1 MTKLNDTILE
11 MHRKAALKKQE
22 EAKKNWEETE
32 VVKEEEQI
40 DELTTADFNKQF
52 RDAYNKNPGGIA
64 NIGGKNIAL
73 KLAKPGN
80 LTQRASGGSA
90 IGSKVAQAPAAPG
103 PANIVSNKSIINK
116 GVSPGN
122 VPAILPGVR
131 DLNTV
136 KQGAVKAAPAPKQD
150 TFFGANDAARAATAA
165 KIAAGGAQNVAAPV
179 VAQTPKVVPT
189 PPTRPQNV
197 GTPQTFLQKQG
208 IGVKEETTMND
219 ENHKNLLAAFDA
231 LMAKNSPNMFAEAKK
246 KGDGN
251 LANNYPPYDKV
262 TRGDVIA
269 GRLGKDHM
277 GGKMKKEA
285 VQGDDDGDDTKKMP
299 KDYGESVEQIDELMG
314 KGALPGMRNKYH
326 DDHEYHA
333 GLADYHQMQADRA
346 ADRGDKAGEER
357 HMDAG
362 MGHDMRAS
370 ELNSKLHRARA
381 LDAQRSHAAKV
392 KEYKAAAKQA
402 KMQYREEVE
411 VPAPPS
417 KHVAMHT
424 GTNKP
429 LAGDAMHEIDADDSG
444 MPKKKAANPAHSTA
458 APDGMV
464 PANKPAYTTGFA
476 NPGKPG
482 AAGKSVPPFPNPGTP
497 GTNTSKGQ
505 FPNPIH
511 EGKEVT
517 SMDAPVEHHQQM
529 HASKMIKA
537 KTGRKVYFDDADMV
551 DHKTSKTITRNAL
564 GKHSM
569 NTLISH
575 AKNFSEEVEKHGG
588 KEGQRARLAMT
599 LSKMHK
605 EGFEV
610 EFSEEEIEAIHA
622 IYEDN
627 MPATTDRTDPTENGS
642 APGRSDGYDRADRR
656 VLTDQKKSLDEET
669 EDRPA
674 REHIQVLAGR
684 AAGGADVT
692 MKHGN
697 GKSSKITPAMGRKIT
712 AHLNGLK
719 PAARQDA
726 VKRMHA
732 SPEGLNV

>member
-1 MTKLNDTILE
+1 
-11 MHRKAALKKQE
+11 
-22 EAKKNWEETE
+22 
-32 VVKEEEQI
+32 
-40 DELTTADFNKQF
+40 
-52 RDAYNKNPGGIA
+52 
-64 NIGGKNIAL
+64 
-73 KLAKPGN
+73 
-80 LTQRASGGSA
+80 
-90 IGSKVAQAPAAPG
+90 
-103 PANIVSNKSIINK
+103 
-116 GVSPGN
+116 
-122 VPAILPGVR
+122 
-131 DLNTV
+131 
-136 KQGAVKAAPAPKQD
+136 
-150 TFFGANDAARAATAA
+150 
-165 KIAAGGAQNVAAPV
+165 
-179 VAQTPKVVPT
+179 
-189 PPTRPQNV
+189 
-197 GTPQTFLQKQG
+197 
-208 IGVKEETTMND
+208 
-219 ENHKNLLAAFDA
+219 
-231 LMAKNSPNMFAEAKK
+231 MAKNSPNPFAEAKK
-246 KGDGN
+246 NDGN

-299 KDYGESVEQIDELMG
+299 KDYGESVEQIDELTG
-314 KGALPGMRNKYH
+314 KGALPNMRNKYH
-326 DDHEYHA
+326 DDHQYHA
-333 GLADYHQMQADRA
+333 GLADYHQMQADHA

-370 ELNSKLHRARA
+370 ELNAKLHRARA
-381 LDAQRSHAAKV
+381 LDAQRTHADKV

-417 KHVAMHT
+417 KHVPMHK
-424 GTNKP
+424 GTNAP
-429 LAGDAMHEIDADDSG
+429 MAGDAMHEIDADDSG

-464 PANKPAYTTGFA
+464 PANKPSYTTGFA

-505 FPNPIH
+505 FPNPI
-511 EGKEVT
+511 KE
-517 SMDAPVEHHQQM
+517 
-529 HASKMIKA
+529 
-537 KTGRKVYFDDADMV
+537 
-551 DHKTSKTITRNAL
+551 AL
-564 GKHSM
+564 
-569 NTLISH
+569 N
-575 AKNFSEEVEKHGG
+575 
-588 KEGQRARLAMT
+588 
-599 LSKMHK
+599 KMHK

-610 EFSEEEIEAIHA
+610 EFSEEEIEAIHS

-656 VLTDQKKSLDEET
+656 ILTDQKKSLDEET

-719 PAARQDA
+719 PAERQDA

>member
-1 MTKLNDTILE
+1 
-11 MHRKAALKKQE
+11 
-22 EAKKNWEETE
+22 
-32 VVKEEEQI
+32 
-40 DELTTADFNKQF
+40 LTTADFNRQF
-52 RDAYNKNPGGIA
+52 RDAYKKNPGGTA

-80 LTQRASGGSA
+80 LTQRVSGGSA
-90 IGSKVAQAPAAPG
+90 VGSKVAQTPAAPA
-103 PANIVSNKSIINK
+103 PAGIVPNKSIINK
-116 GVSPGN
+116 GVSAGN
-122 VPAILPGVR
+122 VPATAPGVR

-136 KQGAVKAAPAPKQD
+136 AQPVHKNVGPPIPTTTAAPAQNS
-150 TFFGANDAARAATAA
+150 FFKPGAAA
-165 KIAAGGAQNVAAPV
+165 KIAAGGAQNVVAPV
-179 VAQTPKVVPT
+179 VAQTPKAVPT
-189 PPTRPQNV
+189 PPTRPQNI

-208 IGVKEETTMND
+208 IGVKEEND
-219 ENHKNLLAAFDA
+219 MTDQNHKNLLAAFDA
-231 LMAKNSPNMFAEAKK
+231 LMAKNSPNLFAEAKK

-269 GRLGKDHM
+269 GRLGKDQM
-277 GGKMKKEA
+277 GGKKKSMKEA
-285 VQGDDDGDDTKKMP
+285 EQGDDDGDDNKRMP

-326 DDHEYHA
+326 DDHQYHA
-333 GLADYHQMQADRA
+333 GLADYHQTQADHA
-346 ADRGDKAGEER
+346 ADRGDRKGEER
-357 HMDAG
+357 HLDAG

-370 ELNSKLHRARA
+370 ELNAKLHRARA
-381 LDAQRSHAAKV
+381 LDAQASHAAKV

-429 LAGDAMHEIDADDSG
+429 MAGVAMHEIDATDDG
-444 MPKKKAANPAHSTA
+444 VPKKKGANPAHSTG
-458 APDGMV
+458 APYGTV
-464 PANKPAYTTGFA
+464 PANKPSYTTGFA

-482 AAGKSVPPFPNPGTP
+482 AAGKSTPPFPNPGTP

-505 FPNPIH
+505 FPNPV
-511 EGKEVT
+511 K
-517 SMDAPVEHHQQM
+517 
-529 HASKMIKA
+529 
-537 KTGRKVYFDDADMV
+537 
-551 DHKTSKTITRNAL
+551 
-564 GKHSM
+564 
-569 NTLISH
+569 
-575 AKNFSEEVEKHGG
+575 EEVEDLEEKNWIAGAIKKPGALHKQLGVPEGKKIPKSKLAAAAKHGG

-610 EFSEEEIEAIHA
+610 EFSEDEIEAIHA

-656 VLTDQKKSLDEET
+656 VLTDQKKSVNEES

-684 AAGGADVT
+684 AAGGADVSMT
-692 MKHGN
+692 HGN
-697 GKSSKITPAMGRKIT
+697 GKTSKITPAMGRKIT
-712 AHLNGLK
+712 AHLNSLK

-726 VKRMHA
+726 VKKMHA